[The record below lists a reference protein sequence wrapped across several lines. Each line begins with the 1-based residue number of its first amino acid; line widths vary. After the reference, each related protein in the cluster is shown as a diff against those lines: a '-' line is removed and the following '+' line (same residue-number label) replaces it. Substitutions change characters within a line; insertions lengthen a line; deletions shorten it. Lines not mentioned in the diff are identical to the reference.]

1 MTSRGGPSIVSE
13 QPEVYKSRHSVLS
26 ERRSMP
32 EYASVIVTAAELA
45 AAIGSG
51 GLVVLDCRFDLKDPA
66 AGLRAWHAGHIP
78 GAHYADLDRDLAAA
92 VSPGTGRH
100 PLPDVADMAV
110 RFSEWGIGSGT
121 RVVAYDAAS
130 GAIAARAWWL
140 LRWLGHRN
148 VAVLDGGIDAW
159 VAADLPLVTDMPDAA
174 AVPFEGVPGDNR
186 VVTTET
192 VSSPGFSRQRL
203 LDARDPSRFRGE
215 HEPIDAVAGHVPGT
229 TNLPFSET
237 LDSAGRLKNPAALRE
252 LFASRLQGDLEA
264 PWSVMC
270 GSGVTACHLALA
282 AEYAGL
288 RAPAVYV
295 GSFSEWISD
304 PERPVATAADA

>member
-1 MTSRGGPSIVSE
+1 MA
-13 QPEVYKSRHSVLS
+13 
-26 ERRSMP
+26 ERNS
-32 EYASVIVTAAELA
+32 AVVGAAELA
-45 AAIGSG
+45 AAIGSEE
-51 GLVVLDCRFDLKDPA
+51 LVVLDCRFDLKDPT
-66 AGLRAWHAGHIP
+66 AGRLAWEARHIP
-78 GAHYADLDRDLAAA
+78 GAHYADLDRDLAAV
-92 VSPGTGRH
+92 VSAETGRH
-100 PLPDVADMAV
+100 PLPDARRMAQ
-110 RFSEWGIGSGT
+110 RFSEWGVGEGA
-121 RVVAYDAAS
+121 RVVVYDAAS

-140 LRWLGHRN
+140 LRWLGHRR

-159 VAADLPLVTDMPDAA
+159 IAADLPLETETPSAA
-174 AVPFEGVPGDNR
+174 AAQFDGEPRSDW

-192 VSSPGFSRQRL
+192 VSECGSGFCRQRL

-215 HEPIDAVAGHVPGT
+215 HEPIDPVAGHIPGT

-237 LDSAGRLKNPAALRE
+237 LDAAGLLKGPAELRE

-295 GSFSEWISD
+295 GSFSEWIRD
-304 PERPVATAADA
+304 PGRPVATVSDT

>member
-1 MTSRGGPSIVSE
+1 MTE
-13 QPEVYKSRHSVLS
+13 HNSV
-26 ERRSMP
+26 
-32 EYASVIVTAAELA
+32 VIAAAELA
-45 AAIGSG
+45 AAIGSEE
-51 GLVVLDCRFDLKDPA
+51 LVVLDCRFDLKDPA
-66 AGLRAWHAGHIP
+66 AGRRAWEAGHVP

-100 PLPDVADMAV
+100 PLPDAGWMAE
-110 RFSEWGIGSGT
+110 RFSAWGIGNET
-121 RVVAYDAAS
+121 RVVVYDSAS
-130 GAIAARAWWL
+130 GAIASRAWWL
-140 LRWLGHRN
+140 LRWLGHRR

-159 VAADLPLVTDMPDAA
+159 MSADLPLETGTPGAVAA
-174 AVPFEGVPGDNR
+174 QFEGTPRNDW

-192 VSSPGFSRQRL
+192 VSEPGPGFSRQRL

-215 HEPIDAVAGHVPGT
+215 HEPIDPVAGHVPGA
-229 TNLPFSET
+229 TNLPFGET
-237 LDSAGRLKNPAALRE
+237 LDDTGCLKSPAALRE

-288 RAPAVYV
+288 RAPAVYI
-295 GSFSEWISD
+295 GSFSEWIRD
-304 PERPVATAADA
+304 PERLVATAADT

>member
-1 MTSRGGPSIVSE
+1 M
-13 QPEVYKSRHSVLS
+13 S
-26 ERRSMP
+26 ER
-32 EYASVIVTAAELA
+32 ESVVIAAAELA
-45 AAIGSG
+45 AEIGFED
-51 GLVVLDCRFDLKDPA
+51 LVVLDCRFDLKDPT
-66 AGLRAWHAGHIP
+66 AGRRAWEVSHIP

-92 VSPGTGRH
+92 VSPMTGRH
-100 PLPDVADMAV
+100 PLPDADRMAR
-110 RFSEWGIGSGT
+110 RFSEWGIGQGT
-121 RVVAYDAAS
+121 RVVVYDAAS

-140 LRWLGHRN
+140 LRWLGHPR

-159 VAADLPLVTDMPDAA
+159 IAAKLPLETEAPRPSSAQ
-174 AVPFEGVPGDNR
+174 FEGAPRSDW

-192 VSSPGFSRQRL
+192 VSDPGFSRQRL
-203 LDARDPSRFRGE
+203 LDARDASRFRGE
-215 HEPIDAVAGHVPGT
+215 QEPIDPVAGHIPGT

-237 LDSAGRLKNPAALRE
+237 LDGTGLLKSPAELRE

-264 PWSVMC
+264 PWGVMC

-295 GSFSEWISD
+295 GSFSEWIRD
-304 PERPVATAADA
+304 PERTVATLTDT